1 MILRKENQIFYALG
15 RDPSSLDG
23 VGEEAEDGAEPEE
36 HGEPAEEVLREL
48 DPLWRGWGRREGVGP
63 VALAV
68 GLGLRLGQ
76 ARLQVGAQ
84 ALAQLRERDAVRVQ
98 VELLLQLVQLL
109 GRRLGGCNERRCKQ
123 CHQPWLWQ
131 APRCLEPCVAGPKTH
146 YRSDVK
152 LREYVG

>member
-1 MILRKENQIFYALG
+1 MKTFYALK

-23 VGEEAEDGAEPEE
+23 VGEEAEDSAEPEE
-36 HGEPAEEVLREL
+36 HGEPAEEVLCEL

-98 VELLLQLVQLL
+98 VQLLLQLVQLL
-109 GRRLGGCNERRCKQ
+109 GRRLGGCNEDDAKTVIMFLQ
-123 CHQPWLWQ
+123 WQ
-131 APRCLEPCVAGPKTH
+131 DPRCFEPCVAGPKTH

-152 LREYVG
+152 LRE